1 MNPITDNAQL
11 TVLLS
16 LFVAQLPVLI
26 ISLLGCVVI
35 VARKNE
41 LSGAASWALMG
52 FGLSI
57 MLCILIPAA
66 QAIVQKWV
74 MEGGTSVA
82 QRASIFT
89 VLGVVW
95 SILRAVSY
103 GLLLM
108 AILAGRNAAKMEDRE

>member
-1 MNPITDNAQL
+1 MNPISDNAQL
-11 TVLLS
+11 SVLLS

-26 ISLLGCVVI
+26 VSVLGCVVI

-41 LSGAASWALMG
+41 LAGAASWALMG

-57 MLCILIPAA
+57 VLCILIPAA
-66 QAIVQKWV
+66 QTIVQKWV

-82 QRASIFT
+82 QRASLFT

-103 GLLLM
+103 ALLL
-108 AILAGRNAAKMEDRE
+108 AALLAGRQRSAV

>member
-1 MNPITDNAQL
+1 MNPITDNAHL

-16 LFVAQLPVLI
+16 LFVGQLPVLI
-26 ISLLGCVVI
+26 VSVLGCVVI

-57 MLCILIPAA
+57 VLCNLNPAA

-82 QRASIFT
+82 QRAPLFT

-95 SILRAVSY
+95 SILRAISY
-103 GLLLM
+103 ALLLA
-108 AILAGRNAAKMEDRE
+108 AILAGRQRSAV